1 MPLFPVARSFD
12 ALSLR
17 YGTRYKWLAMLVV
30 ALGTI
35 AGVLSTSSFNVAV
48 PALTRAFALG
58 QEQVQRV
65 MTGFMGAMTVSMLPA
80 PWLLERL
87 GFRKLFLGAV
97 LALLVTS
104 IAGYLAPTFP
114 LVVAARIAQGIAT
127 GVLQPLGPLAVMR
140 LFPPESQGRASGIL
154 TFGIVLMPA
163 IAPAAG
169 GALLDAFGWRTIFL
183 LNLPFCV
190 AAMVLALIFLPLPRE
205 IRRPPFDW
213 SGVAMLTLATLVLVE
228 VVSSLRHSGLMTLWT
243 AGLLALAAVAIV
255 FFLRHARRSKNP
267 VISLGL
273 FHHRAFSMGTIVS
286 FAYGFGFFGS
296 TYLIPV
302 FLQNALGFS
311 AAAAGSMLIPSGIA
325 LLATIPVA
333 GRLAD
338 RLPPHWLT
346 VSGMGLLGTSFL
358 AFALFG
364 GGITSIEII
373 GITVWGRIGLGLIL
387 PALTLSV
394 LRHLEPH
401 QLGQSSVVISYSRQL
416 GGVLGI
422 AVIAVFVAW
431 RESVYGSS
439 VEGIHTSYA
448 QGFLLL
454 AAVFALALTA
464 ALRMKPP
471 HAYGR

>member
-48 PALTRAFALG
+48 PSLTRAFALG
-58 QEQVQRV
+58 QEQVQWV

-154 TFGIVLMPA
+154 AFGIVLVPA

-205 IRRPPFDW
+205 IRRTPFDW

-228 VVSSLRHSGLMTLWT
+228 
-243 AGLLALAAVAIV
+243 
-255 FFLRHARRSKNP
+255 
-267 VISLGL
+267 
-273 FHHRAFSMGTIVS
+273 AFSLWRQWQS
-286 FAYGFGFFGS
+286 
-296 TYLIPV
+296 
-302 FLQNALGFS
+302 GFS
-311 AAAAGSMLIPSGIA
+311 CAMPAAAKTRSSASACSTIGPS
-325 LLATIPVA
+325 
-333 GRLAD
+333 R
-338 RLPPHWLT
+338 WEQ
-346 VSGMGLLGTSFL
+346 SFRSPTAS
-358 AFALFG
+358 AFSARP
-364 GGITSIEII
+364 T
-373 GITVWGRIGLGLIL
+373 
-387 PALTLSV
+387 
-394 LRHLEPH
+394 
-401 QLGQSSVVISYSRQL
+401 
-416 GGVLGI
+416 
-422 AVIAVFVAW
+422 
-431 RESVYGSS
+431 
-439 VEGIHTSYA
+439 
-448 QGFLLL
+448 
-454 AAVFALALTA
+454 
-464 ALRMKPP
+464 
-471 HAYGR
+471 

>member
-1 MPLFPVARSFD
+1 
-12 ALSLR
+12 
-17 YGTRYKWLAMLVV
+17 
-30 ALGTI
+30 
-35 AGVLSTSSFNVAV
+35 
-48 PALTRAFALG
+48 
-58 QEQVQRV
+58 
-65 MTGFMGAMTVSMLPA
+65 
-80 PWLLERL
+80 
-87 GFRKLFLGAV
+87 
-97 LALLVTS
+97 
-104 IAGYLAPTFP
+104 
-114 LVVAARIAQGIAT
+114 
-127 GVLQPLGPLAVMR
+127 
-140 LFPPESQGRASGIL
+140 
-154 TFGIVLMPA
+154 
-163 IAPAAG
+163 
-169 GALLDAFGWRTIFL
+169 
-183 LNLPFCV
+183 
-190 AAMVLALIFLPLPRE
+190 
-205 IRRPPFDW
+205 
-213 SGVAMLTLATLVLVE
+213 
-228 VVSSLRHSGLMTLWT
+228 
-243 AGLLALAAVAIV
+243 
-255 FFLRHARRSKNP
+255 
-267 VISLGL
+267 
-273 FHHRAFSMGTIVS
+273 MGTIVS